1 MIKKPF
7 KMTKEEKILKQFQD
21 KIILAEKHY
30 QKYEGVC
37 SKIYQ
42 MLEPMIDKLNNGQYI
57 NCFFRQDGDG
67 FVGFLMYDQEGFK
80 EPLNT
85 PIVNIVKLFFQKG
98 EKLNE
103 DDLQR
108 ISI

>member
-1 MIKKPF
+1 
-7 KMTKEEKILKQFQD
+7 MTKEEKILKQFQD

-42 MLEPMIDKLNNGQYI
+42 MLEPMIDKLNDNYDS
-57 NCFFRQDGDG
+57 NYVFRQAGDG
-67 FVGFLMYDQEGFK
+67 FVLVYNREGVAA
-80 EPLNT
+80 PLNT
-85 PIVNIVKLFFQKG
+85 PILSIVKLFFQKG

-103 DDLQR
+103 DDLQK

>member
-1 MIKKPF
+1 MK
-7 KMTKEEKILKQFQD
+7 TREEKILKRFQD
-21 KIILAEKHY
+21 KIISAEKHY

-42 MLEPMIDKLNNGQYI
+42 MLESMIDKLNNDYDS
-57 NCFFRQDGDG
+57 NYVFRQPGDG
-67 FVGFLMYDQEGFK
+67 FVLVYNREGVVA
-80 EPLNT
+80 PLNT
-85 PIVNIVKLFFQKG
+85 PVLSIVKLFFQKG

-103 DDLQR
+103 DDLFS